1 MKKLTAV
8 LMGLSLMVSLGGC
21 TNYQP
26 EKRSDGRVSGIQP
39 MDISKVEPFSYGPV
53 LARIDVISGKPEF
66 RIWQFEKDGDIKTGI
81 WESTPGKWHFRN
93 AENHWEY
100 CRIIEGES
108 IITEDGGEP
117 HHVKAGDSF
126 ILHEGFSGTWEA
138 VKTTRKDYVIRTR
151 R

>member
-8 LMGLSLMVSLGGC
+8 LMGLSLIVSLGGC

-26 EKRSDGRVSGIQP
+26 EKRADGRVSGIQR
-39 MDISKVEPFSYGPV
+39 MDISKVEPITYGPV
-53 LARIDVISGKPEF
+53 IARVDVISGKPEF
-66 RIWQFEKDGDIKTGI
+66 RI

-117 HHVKAGDSF
+117 HHLKAGDSF

-138 VKTTRKDYVIRTR
+138 VTTTRKDYVIRTR
-151 R
+151 